1 MKSFLRFGLTA
12 LLVAAAA
19 ALPVSLFAQT
29 DTTAVPR
36 TDTTV
41 VPKTDTTTLPTTDT
55 TAVPAAPAVATM
67 SAGTGRIVGKVVDAR
82 TGQGLSDAAIQVVGT
97 TTGTSSGLEGR
108 YGLGKVTAGTVTLH
122 IRRLGFAPK
131 TVTGIMLDAGK
142 TIEQDI
148 SLDPVTVSLETQIV
162 TASVERG
169 SVSSALDKQRTSTG
183 VVNSVTRE
191 QISKSP
197 DSDAAQAVQRVS
209 GVTVQDGKYVFV
221 RGLGE
226 RYTTTSLN
234 GARIP
239 SPEPERKVV
248 PLDLF
253 PSALIQ
259 TVTTSKNFTADQPG
273 DFSGAQVDIRTRE
286 FPLGRETEFSSSFG
300 YNDAARNQLVVAP
313 TLGRDWLGFAGSE
326 RQLPSQ
332 LAGPMPQ
339 QPPQSTVN
347 SIVQS
352 FRNAWSPLSKEGV
365 PNKSFGI
372 TTGGSVPFG
381 SASQAGYV
389 AALSYSY
396 NQEVREREVRAYA
409 EPTNGTT
416 EVDRFEGTTGRA
428 SVLWGGIANLSLNLG
443 SNTRISLNNTFNRTA
458 DNEARRE
465 SGFSENL
472 GTRLLINRLRFV
484 ERTVRSNQIVG
495 ERQLGSGQRLAL
507 SFTTSNVKRSEPDR
521 SEFVQVE
528 GAPGELPYWLD
539 ATEGA
544 VRTFGHLNES
554 SLNTALDYTLQFG
567 AAERQHELKLGGLHR
582 YTERVARNQVFSIQA
597 PSLTLD
603 ERRLSPEEIFDGRFA
618 GETDAVFRVVPLS
631 QGGSY
636 GAFDE
641 VGAGYATV
649 EWALSSRYRL
659 ITGARVERSSTIVSA
674 EPTVG
679 NRVRINPLYTDVL
692 PSLLL
697 NVKLTEAQN
706 LRLSATRTLS
716 RPEYRELAEV
726 QYRDVIG
733 GENVIG
739 NPELQRTLISNFD
752 ARWEWYP
759 DRGEVFSVGLFSKRF
774 DKPIERVFL
783 ATSGTRIVT
792 FLNADRGDNL
802 GLELDAR
809 VGLGRIA
816 DVFSPITIFSNATF
830 MKSKVQLGDD
840 PRVAD
845 EDRAMVGQAP
855 TVLNAGFTF
864 APVTNGFSTTLLFN
878 RVGRRIVS
886 ASQRPLPVTY
896 EEPRSVLDLALRM
909 PLFGSVSAKLDAK
922 NLLDQPYRQTQGT
935 VTRESYYAG
944 RVYTFGVNWR
954 P

>member
-1 MKSFLRFGLTA
+1 MTSTFRSVSRTLCVVA
-12 LLVAAAA
+12 LAAFP
-19 ALPVSLFAQT
+19 LSTSAQT
-29 DTTAVPR
+29 DTAVTPTRQAPEAVPG
-36 TDTTV
+36 
-41 VPKTDTTTLPTTDT
+41 
-55 TAVPAAPAVATM
+55 
-67 SAGTGRIVGKVVDAR
+67 AGSGRIIGKVLDAR
-82 TGQGLSDAAIQVVGT
+82 TGQGLSDVAIQVVGT

-108 YGLGKVTAGTVTLH
+108 YSLGRVTAGTVTLH

-131 TVTGIMLDAGK
+131 TVTGIMLDAGG
-142 TIEQDI
+142 TIQQDI
-148 SLDPVTVSLETQIV
+148 SLDPVTVSLETQVV

-169 SVSSALDKQRTSTG
+169 SVNAALDKQRTATA

-253 PSALIQ
+253 PSSLIQ

-286 FPLGRETEFSSSFG
+286 FPLGRETEMSSSFG
-300 YNDAARNQLVVAP
+300 YNAAARNQPLFVAP

-326 RQLPSQ
+326 RQLPGELSRP
-332 LAGPMPQ
+332 LPQ
-339 QPPQSTVN
+339 QPSQTTVN

-352 FRNAWSPLSKEGV
+352 FRNAWSPLSKEGA
-365 PNKSFGI
+365 PNRSMSI
-372 TTGGSVPFG
+372 TTGGSKPFG
-381 SASQAGYV
+381 TSSQAGYV

-396 NQEVREREVRAYA
+396 NQEVRDREVRAYA

-416 EVDRFEGTTGRA
+416 EVDRFEGSTGRA

-443 SNTRISLNNTFNRTA
+443 ASTRISVNNTYNHTA

-484 ERTVRSNQIVG
+484 ERTVRSNQIIG
-495 ERQLGSGQRLAL
+495 ERQLGARHRVAL
-507 SFTTSNVKRSEPDR
+507 SFTASNVKRSEPDR

-528 GAPGELPYWLD
+528 GAAGESPYWLD

-544 VRTFGHLNES
+544 VRTFGDLNES
-554 SLNTALDYTLQFG
+554 SYNTSLDYSLQFG
-567 AAERQHELKLGGLHR
+567 PSGGQHELKVGGLHR
-582 YTERVARNQVFSIQA
+582 YTERIARNQVFSIQA
-597 PSLTLD
+597 PSLSLD
-603 ERRLSPEEIFDGRFA
+603 DRRLSPEEIFDGRF
-618 GETDAVFRVVPLS
+618 GEDADAVFRLVPLS

-636 GAFDE
+636 GALDE
-641 VGAGYATV
+641 LGAGYATV
-649 EWALSSRYRL
+649 EWALGNRYRL
-659 ITGARVERSSTIVSA
+659 ITGARLERSSTIVAA

-679 NRVRINPLYTDVL
+679 KRVRINPLYTDVL

-697 NVKLTEAQN
+697 NVKLTEEQN
-706 LRLSATRTLS
+706 LRFSATRTLS

-759 DRGEVFSVGLFSKRF
+759 RSGEVFSVGLFAKRF

-809 VGLGRIA
+809 LGLGRIA
-816 DVFSPITIFSNATF
+816 DVLEPLTVFSNATF

-840 PRVAD
+840 PRVAQ

-855 TVLNAGFTF
+855 SVVNAGLTF
-864 APVTNGFSTTLLFN
+864 APGERGFSTTLLFN
-878 RVGRRIVS
+878 RVARRIVS

-896 EEPRSVLDLALRM
+896 EEARSGLDLAMRV
-909 PLFGSVSAKLDAK
+909 PLFGTLSAKFDAR

-935 VTRESYYAG
+935 VTRESYYSG
-944 RVYTFGVNWR
+944 RIYTLGLNWR

>member
-1 MKSFLRFGLTA
+1 MLRFFTTA
-12 LLVAAAA
+12 LYLTGTLAC
-19 ALPVSLFAQT
+19 PSSIWAQADT
-29 DTTAVPR
+29 DT
-36 TDTTV
+36 
-41 VPKTDTTTLPTTDT
+41 
-55 TAVPAAPAVATM
+55 AAPQQP
-67 SAGTGRIVGKVVDAR
+67 SASTITAPGNGRIIGKVLDAR
-82 TGQGLSDAAIQVVGT
+82 TGHGLSDVAIQIVGT
-97 TTGTSSGLEGR
+97 TTGTNSGLDGR
-108 YGLGKVTAGTVTLH
+108 YSLGKVSAGTVTLH
-122 IRRLGFAPK
+122 IRRLGFGPK
-131 TVTGIMLDAGK
+131 TLTGIMLDAGA

-148 SLDPVTVSLETQIV
+148 SLDPVTVSLATQVV

-169 SVSSALDKQRTSTG
+169 SVNAALDKQRTATG

-191 QISKSP
+191 QISRSP

-253 PSALIQ
+253 PASLIQ

-286 FPLGRETEFSSSFG
+286 FPLGQETEFSTSFG
-300 YNDAARNQLVVAP
+300 YNAAARSNGLFVAP
-313 TLGRDWLGFAGSE
+313 TLDRDWLGFAGPE

-332 LAGPMPQ
+332 LAQPMPQ
-339 QPPQSTVN
+339 QPSQTTVN

-352 FRNAWSPLSKEGV
+352 FRNAWSPLSREGA
-365 PNKSFGI
+365 PNRSLGI
-372 TTGGSVPFG
+372 TTGGSKPFG
-381 SASQAGYV
+381 NGSQAGYV

-396 NQEVREREVRAYA
+396 NQELREREVRAYA
-409 EPTNGTT
+409 EPTDGTT
-416 EVDRFEGTTGRA
+416 EVDRFEGMTGRA
-428 SVLWGGIANLSLNLG
+428 SVLWGGIANLSVNLG
-443 SNTRISLNNTFNRTA
+443 TSTRISLNNTYNHTA

-495 ERQLGSGQRLAL
+495 ERQLGSRQRVSL
-507 SFTTSNVKRSEPDR
+507 SFTNSNVQRSEPDR

-528 GAPGELPYWLD
+528 GAPGESPYWLD

-544 VRTFGHLNES
+544 VRTFGNLDES
-554 SLNTALDYTLQFG
+554 NYNTALDYALQFG
-567 AAERQHELKLGGLHR
+567 PADRQHELKIGGLHR
-582 YTERVARNQVFSIQA
+582 YTERVARNRVFSIQA
-597 PSLTLD
+597 PSLSLA
-603 ERRLSPEEIFDGRFA
+603 ERHLAPEEIFDGRFA

-636 GAFDE
+636 GALDE
-641 VGAGYATV
+641 LGAGYATV
-649 EWALSSRYRL
+649 EWTLGNRYRL
-659 ITGARVERSSTIVSA
+659 ITGARVERSSTIIAA

-679 NRVRINPLYTDVL
+679 KRVRINPLYTDLL
-692 PSLLL
+692 PSVLL
-697 NVKLTEAQN
+697 NVKLGEVQN
-706 LRLSATRTLS
+706 LRFSATRTLS

-739 NPELQRTLISNFD
+739 NPDLQRTLISNLD

-759 DRGEVFSVGLFSKRF
+759 RGGEVFSVGLFSKRF
-774 DKPIERVFL
+774 SKPIERVFL

-792 FLNADRGDNL
+792 FLNADRGDNF

-816 DVFSPITIFSNATF
+816 DVFEPVTLFTNATF
-830 MKSKVQLGDD
+830 MRSKVHLGDD
-840 PRVAD
+840 PRVAQ

-855 TVLNAGFTF
+855 SVLNAGLTF
-864 APVTNGFSTTLLFN
+864 APDGNGFSTTILYN

-896 EEPRSVLDLALRM
+896 EEARSALDVAMRV
-909 PLFGSVSAKLDAK
+909 PLFGSVSAKIDAK

-935 VTRESYYAG
+935 VTRESYYSG
-944 RVYTFGVNWR
+944 RVYTVGLNWR

>member
-1 MKSFLRFGLTA
+1 MISYSRSGISA
-12 LLVAAAA
+12 VLLAATA
-19 ALPVSLFAQT
+19 ALPASLSAQT
-29 DTTAVPR
+29 DTTAAPVNA
-36 TDTTV
+36 TV
-41 VPKTDTTTLPTTDT
+41 TQ
-55 TAVPAAPAVATM
+55 
-67 SAGTGRIVGKVVDAR
+67 AGSGRIVGRVIDSR
-82 TGQGLSDAAIQVVGT
+82 TGQGLTDAAIQIVGT
-97 TTGTSSGLEGR
+97 TTGVSSGMEGR
-108 YGLGKVTAGTVTLH
+108 YGLGKVVAGTVTLH
-122 IRRLGFAPK
+122 VRRLGFAPK
-131 TVTGIMLDAGK
+131 TVTGIMLDAGR

-148 SLDPVTVSLETQIV
+148 SLEPVTVSLETQVV
-162 TASVERG
+162 TAIIERG
-169 SVSSALDKQRTSTG
+169 SVNSALDRQRTATG

-191 QISKSP
+191 QISRSP

-286 FPLGRETEFSSSFG
+286 FPLGRETEFTSSFG
-300 YNDAARNQLVVAP
+300 FNDAATNNPLVVAP

-326 RQLPSQ
+326 RQLPNQ
-332 LAGPMPQ
+332 LAGPMQ
-339 QPPQSTVN
+339 QDPPQTMVN

-352 FRNAWSPLSKEGV
+352 FRNAWSPLLREGV
-365 PNKSFGI
+365 PNKSLGM
-372 TTGGSVPFG
+372 TTGGSKPFG
-381 SASQAGYV
+381 NSSQAGYV

-409 EPTNGTT
+409 DPTDGTT
-416 EVDRFEGTTGRA
+416 EVDRFEGSTGRA

-443 SNTRISLNNTFNRTA
+443 SKTRISLNNTYNRTA

-495 ERQLGSGQRLAL
+495 ERQLGSSQKLAL

-528 GAPGELPYWLD
+528 GAPGESPYWLD

-544 VRTFGHLNES
+544 VRTFGHLTES
-554 SLNTALDYTLQFG
+554 SLNTALDYSLQFG

-582 YTERVARNQVFSIQA
+582 YTDRLARNQVFSIQA
-597 PSLTLD
+597 PTLSLE

-636 GAFDE
+636 GALDE
-641 VGAGYATV
+641 LGAGYATV
-649 EWALSSRYRL
+649 EWALSNRYRL
-659 ITGARVERSSTIVSA
+659 VTGARVERTSTIVAA

-679 NRVRINPLYTDVL
+679 SRVRINPLYTDVL

-697 NVKLTEAQN
+697 NVKLTDAQN

-726 QYRDVIG
+726 QFRDVIG

-739 NPELQRTLISNFD
+739 NPDLQRTLISNFD
-752 ARWEWYP
+752 ARWELYP
-759 DRGEVFSVGLFSKRF
+759 GSGEVFSIGVFAKRF

-783 ATSGTRIVT
+783 ATSGTRIIT

-802 GLELDAR
+802 GLELDMR
-809 VGLGRIA
+809 MGLGRIA
-816 DVFSPITIFSNATF
+816 EVFEPVTLFSNLTL
-830 MKSKVQLGDD
+830 MRSKIELGDD
-840 PRVAD
+840 PRVTE

-855 TVLNAGFTF
+855 SVVNAGLTF
-864 APVTNGFSTTLLFN
+864 APMGRRFSTTVLFN

-896 EEPRSVLDLALRM
+896 EEARSVLDLAMRV
-909 PLFGSVSAKLDAK
+909 PLFGSVAAKFDAK

-935 VTRESYYAG
+935 VTRESYYSG
-944 RVYTFGVNWR
+944 RVYTVGLNWR

>member
-1 MKSFLRFGLTA
+1 
-12 LLVAAAA
+12 
-19 ALPVSLFAQT
+19 
-29 DTTAVPR
+29 
-36 TDTTV
+36 
-41 VPKTDTTTLPTTDT
+41 
-55 TAVPAAPAVATM
+55 
-67 SAGTGRIVGKVVDAR
+67 
-82 TGQGLSDAAIQVVGT
+82 GQGLTDVAIQIVGT

-108 YGLGKVTAGTVTLH
+108 YGLGKVPAGTVTLH

-131 TVTGIMLDAGK
+131 TVTGITLDAGR

-148 SLDPVTVSLETQIV
+148 SLEPVTVSLATQVV

-169 SVSSALDKQRTSTG
+169 SVDAALDRQRTATG

-191 QISKSP
+191 QISRSP

-286 FPLGRETEFSSSFG
+286 FPLGRETELSTSFG
-300 YNDAARNQLVVAP
+300 YNSAARNQGLVGAP
-313 TLGRDWLGFAGSE
+313 TLGRDWLGYAGSE
-326 RQLPSQ
+326 RQLPSG
-332 LAGPMPQ
+332 LAQPISQ
-339 QPPQSTVN
+339 NPPQSTVN
-347 SIVQS
+347 SIVGS
-352 FRNAWSPLSKEGV
+352 FRNAWSPLSKEGA
-365 PNKSFGI
+365 PNRSLGI
-372 TTGGSVPFG
+372 TTGGSAPFG
-381 SASQAGYV
+381 NSSQLGYV

-428 SVLWGGIANLSLNLG
+428 SVLWGGIANMSLNLG
-443 SNTRISLNNTFNRTA
+443 SSTKFSLNNTYNRTA

-495 ERQLGSGQRLAL
+495 ERQLGSRQRVSL
-507 SFTTSNVKRSEPDR
+507 SFTNSNVNRSEPDR

-528 GAPGELPYWLD
+528 GAPGESPYWLD

-544 VRTFGHLNES
+544 VRTFGQLDES
-554 SLNTALDYTLQFG
+554 NYNTALDYSLQFG
-567 AAERQHELKLGGLHR
+567 PADRQHELKLGGLHR

-597 PSLTLD
+597 PTLSLD
-603 ERRLSPEEIFDGRFA
+603 ERRLNPEQIFDGRYSND
-618 GETDAVFRVVPLS
+618 TDAVFRLVPLS

-636 GAFDE
+636 GALDE
-641 VGAGYATV
+641 VGAGYGTI
-649 EWALSSRYRL
+649 EWALSNRFRL

-692 PSLLL
+692 PSVLL
-697 NVKLTEAQN
+697 NVKMTEAQN
-706 LRLSATRTLS
+706 LRFSATRTLS

-739 NPELQRTLISNFD
+739 NPDLERTLISNFD

-759 DRGEVFSVGLFSKRF
+759 RSGEVFSVGLFAKRF

-809 VGLGRIA
+809 MGLGRIA
-816 DVFSPITIFSNATF
+816 EVFDPLTVFSNVTF
-830 MKSKVQLGDD
+830 M
-840 PRVAD
+840 
-845 EDRAMVGQAP
+845 
-855 TVLNAGFTF
+855 
-864 APVTNGFSTTLLFN
+864 
-878 RVGRRIVS
+878 
-886 ASQRPLPVTY
+886 
-896 EEPRSVLDLALRM
+896 
-909 PLFGSVSAKLDAK
+909 
-922 NLLDQPYRQTQGT
+922 
-935 VTRESYYAG
+935 
-944 RVYTFGVNWR
+944 
-954 P
+954 

>member
-1 MKSFLRFGLTA
+1 MKPFLRTGITTAILT
-12 LLVAAAA
+12 VSA
-19 ALPVSLFAQT
+19 ALVSSASAQT
-29 DTTAVPR
+29 DS
-36 TDTTV
+36 TV
-41 VPKTDTTTLPTTDT
+41 VP
-55 TAVPAAPAVATM
+55 
-67 SAGTGRIVGKVVDAR
+67 AGNGRIVGKVVDSR
-82 TGQGLSDAAIQVVGT
+82 TGQGLTDVAIQVVGT

-108 YGLGKVTAGTVTLH
+108 YGIARVTAGTVTLH

-162 TASVERG
+162 TATIERG
-169 SVSSALDKQRTSTG
+169 SVNSALDRQRTATG

-191 QISKSP
+191 QISRSP

-239 SPEPERKVV
+239 SPEPERKMV

-253 PSALIQ
+253 PSSLIQ

-300 YNDAARNQLVVAP
+300 YNDAATNNPLVVAP

-326 RQLPSQ
+326 RQLPNQLSQ
-332 LAGPMPQ
+332 PLPDNA
-339 QPPQSTVN
+339 PQSTVN

-352 FRNAWSPLSKEGV
+352 FRNAWSPLSKQGV
-365 PNKSFGI
+365 PNKSLGI
-372 TTGGSVPFG
+372 TSGGSKPFG
-381 SASQAGYV
+381 NTSQAGYV

-443 SNTRISLNNTFNRTA
+443 SKTRISLNNTYNRTS

-465 SGFSENL
+465 TGLSENL
-472 GTRLLINRLRFV
+472 GTRLIINRLRFV

-495 ERQLGSGQRLAL
+495 ERQLGARQKVLL
-507 SFTTSNVKRSEPDR
+507 SFTTSGVRRSEPDR

-528 GAPGELPYWLD
+528 GAPGETPYWLD
-539 ATEGA
+539 GSEGA
-544 VRTFGHLNES
+544 VRTFGNLTES
-554 SLNTALDYTLQFG
+554 SLNTALDYSLQFG
-567 AAERQHELKLGGLHR
+567 AAESQHELKVGGLHR
-582 YTERVARNQVFSIQA
+582 YTDRLARNQVFSIQA
-597 PSLTLD
+597 PSLSID
-603 ERRLSPEEIFDGRFA
+603 QRRLSAEEIFDGRFA
-618 GETDAVFRVVPLS
+618 GAADAVFRVVPLS

-636 GAFDE
+636 GVFDE
-641 VGAGYATV
+641 LGAGYATI
-649 EWALSSRYRL
+649 EWALSNRYRL
-659 ITGARVERSSTIVSA
+659 ITGGRVERTSTIISA

-679 NRVRINPLYTDVL
+679 NRTRINPLYTDVL

-697 NVKLTEAQN
+697 NVKMTEAQN

-716 RPEYRELAEV
+716 RPEYRELADV
-726 QYRDVIG
+726 QYREVIAG
-733 GENVIG
+733 DNVIG
-739 NPELQRTLISNFD
+739 NPDLQRTLISNFD

-759 DRGEVFSVGLFSKRF
+759 RSGEVFSIGVFSKQF

-792 FLNADRGDNL
+792 FINAERGDNL
-802 GLELDAR
+802 GIELDMR
-809 VGLGRIA
+809 MGLSRLA
-816 DVFSPITIFSNATF
+816 DAFEPFTLFSNLTL
-830 MKSKVQLGDD
+830 MRSKVEIGNDSLIT
-840 PRVAD
+840 D

-855 TVLNAGFTF
+855 SVVNAGLTF
-864 APVTNGFSTTLLFN
+864 APIGKRFSSTVLYN

-886 ASQRPLPVTY
+886 ASQVPLPVTY
-896 EEPRSVLDLALRM
+896 EEARSVLDFAMRM
-909 PLFGSVSAKLDAK
+909 PLFGRVAAKFDAK

-935 VTRESYYAG
+935 VTRESYYSG
-944 RVYTFGVNWR
+944 RVYTLGLNWR

>member
-1 MKSFLRFGLTA
+1 MISIFRSVA
-12 LLVAAAA
+12 RMLLVVVFAAFP
-19 ALPVSLFAQT
+19 LSMPAQV
-29 DTTAVPR
+29 DTSTATSQQPGA
-36 TDTTV
+36 
-41 VPKTDTTTLPTTDT
+41 PTI
-55 TAVPAAPAVATM
+55 AVA
-67 SAGTGRIVGKVVDAR
+67 GNGRIVGKVLDAR
-82 TGQGLSDAAIQVVGT
+82 SGQGLSDVAIQVVGT

-108 YGLGKVTAGTVTLH
+108 YSLGRVTAGTITLH

-131 TVTGIMLDAGK
+131 TVTGIMLDAGG

-148 SLDPVTVSLETQIV
+148 ALDPVTVSLETQIV

-169 SVSSALDKQRTSTG
+169 SVNAALDKQRTATG

-209 GVTVQDGKYVFV
+209 GVTVQDGKYIFV

-253 PSALIQ
+253 PSSLIQ

-286 FPLGRETEFSSSFG
+286 FPLGRETEMSSSFG
-300 YNDAARNQLVVAP
+300 YNAAAKNQPLVVAP
-313 TLGRDWLGFAGSE
+313 ALGQDWLGFAGSE
-326 RQLPSQ
+326 RQLPGELSE
-332 LAGPMPQ
+332 PMPQ
-339 QPPQSTVN
+339 QPSQTTVN
-347 SIVQS
+347 TIVRS
-352 FRNAWSPLSKEGV
+352 FRNAWSPLSKEGA
-365 PNKSFGI
+365 PNRSVNI
-372 TTGGSVPFG
+372 TTGGSKPFG
-381 SASQAGYV
+381 NTSQAGYV

-396 NQEVREREVRAYA
+396 NQELRDREVRAYA
-409 EPTNGTT
+409 EATNGTS
-416 EVDRFEGTTGRA
+416 EVDRFEGSTGRA
-428 SVLWGGIANLSLNLG
+428 SVLWGGIANLSLTLG
-443 SNTRISLNNTFNRTA
+443 TSTRLSLNNTYNHTA

-484 ERTVRSNQIVG
+484 ERTVRSNQIVA
-495 ERQLGSGQRLAL
+495 ERQLGARQRLAL
-507 SFTTSNVKRSEPDR
+507 SFTNSSVKRSEPDR

-544 VRTFGHLNES
+544 VRTFGTLNES
-554 SLNTALDYTLQFG
+554 NYNTALDYALQFG
-567 AAERQHELKLGGLHR
+567 PADRQHELKVGGLHR

-597 PSLTLD
+597 PSLSLE
-603 ERRLSPEEIFDGRFA
+603 ERRLSPEQIFDGRFT

-636 GAFDE
+636 GALDE
-641 VGAGYATV
+641 LGAGYATV
-649 EWALSSRYRL
+649 EWALSDRYRL
-659 ITGARVERSSTIVSA
+659 ITGARLERTSTIVAA

-679 NRVRINPLYTDVL
+679 KRVRINPLYTDVL
-692 PSLLL
+692 PSVLL
-697 NVKLTEAQN
+697 NVRLTEGQN

-739 NPELQRTLISNFD
+739 NPDLERTLISNLD

-759 DRGEVFSVGLFSKRF
+759 RGGEVFSVGLFAKRF

-816 DVFSPITIFSNATF
+816 DVFEPLTVFSNATF
-830 MKSKVQLGDD
+830 MKSKVELGDD
-840 PRVAD
+840 PRVAQ
-845 EDRAMVGQAP
+845 ENRPMVGQAP
-855 TVLNAGFTF
+855 SVVNAGLTF
-864 APVTNGFSTTLLFN
+864 APGEKGFSTTLLFN

-896 EEPRSVLDLALRM
+896 EEARSALDIAMRI
-909 PLFGSVSAKLDAK
+909 PLFGTVSAKLDAR

-935 VTRESYYAG
+935 VTRESYFSG
-944 RVYTFGVNWR
+944 RVYTVGLNWR

>member
-1 MKSFLRFGLTA
+1 FPRPETMTPIFRAVST
-12 LLVAAAA
+12 LLLLSSTV
-19 ALPVSLFAQT
+19 LPVPILAQGQIP
-29 DTTAVPR
+29 DP
-36 TDTTV
+36 
-41 VPKTDTTTLPTTDT
+41 
-55 TAVPAAPAVATM
+55 VPA
-67 SAGTGRIVGKVVDAR
+67 TGRIIGQVMDSR
-82 TGQGLSDAAIQVVGT
+82 TGQGLSDVAIQVVGT
-97 TTGTSSGLEGR
+97 TTGTSSGLDGR

-131 TVTGIMLDAGK
+131 TITGIMLDAGR

-169 SVSSALDKQRTSTG
+169 SVSAALDKQRTATG

-191 QISKSP
+191 QISRSP

-253 PSALIQ
+253 PSSLIQ
-259 TVTTSKNFTADQPG
+259 SVTTSKNFTADQPG

-286 FPLGRETEFSSSFG
+286 FPLGRETEVSTSFG
-300 YNDAARNQLVVAP
+300 YNLAARNQGLVAAP
-313 TLGRDWLGFAGSE
+313 TLGGDWLGFAGSE
-326 RQLPSQ
+326 RQLPSE
-332 LAGPMPQ
+332 LATPLPQ
-339 QPPQSTVN
+339 QPSQSTVN
-347 SIVQS
+347 SIVQA
-352 FRNAWSPLSKEGV
+352 FRNAWSPLSKEGA
-365 PNKSFGI
+365 PNRSFSI
-372 TTGGSVPFG
+372 TTGGSKPFG
-381 SASQAGYV
+381 NSSQAGYV

-396 NQEVREREVRAYA
+396 NQELREREVRAYA

-416 EVDRFEGTTGRA
+416 EVDRFEGSTGRA
-428 SVLWGGIANLSLNLG
+428 SVLWGGIANLSLTLG
-443 SNTRISLNNTFNRTA
+443 ASTRISLNNTYNHTA

-484 ERTVRSNQIVG
+484 ERTVRSNQIAA
-495 ERQLGSGQRLAL
+495 ERQLGSRQRVSL
-507 SFTTSNVKRSEPDR
+507 SFTNSRVNRSEPDR

-528 GAPGELPYWLD
+528 GASGELPYWLD

-544 VRTFGHLNES
+544 VRTFGDLGETS
-554 SLNTALDYTLQFG
+554 YNTSLDYTLQFG
-567 AAERQHELKLGGLHR
+567 PADRQHELKLGGLHR

-603 ERRLSPEEIFDGRFA
+603 ERRLSPEQIFDGRFA
-618 GETDAVFRVVPLS
+618 GESDAVFRVVPLS

-636 GAFDE
+636 GALDE
-641 VGAGYATV
+641 IGAGYATV
-649 EWALSSRYRL
+649 QWALGNRYRL
-659 ITGARVERSSTIVSA
+659 ITGARLERSSTIVAA

-679 NRVRINPLYTDVL
+679 SRVRINPLYTDVL
-692 PSLLL
+692 PSVLL
-697 NVKLTEAQN
+697 NVKLTDAQN
-706 LRLSATRTLS
+706 LRVSATRTLS

-739 NPELQRTLISNFD
+739 NPELERTLISNFD

-759 DRGEVFSVGLFSKRF
+759 RSGEVFSLGVFSKRF
-774 DKPIERVFL
+774 EKPIERVFL

-792 FLNADRGDNL
+792 FLNADEGDNL

-809 VGLGRIA
+809 MGLGRIA
-816 DVFSPITIFSNATF
+816 AVLEPLTVFSNLTL
-830 MKSKVQLGDD
+830 MKSEVHLGDD
-840 PRVAD
+840 PRVAK

-855 TVLNAGFTF
+855 SVVNAGLTF
-864 APVTNGFSTTLLFN
+864 APPGKGFSATVLYN

-896 EEPRSVLDLALRM
+896 EEARSVLDMALRV
-909 PLFGSVSAKLDAK
+909 PLFGTLAAKFDAR
-922 NLLDQPYRQTQGT
+922 NLLDQPYLQTQGT

-944 RVYTFGVNWR
+944 RVYTVGLNWR

>member
-1 MKSFLRFGLTA
+1 MNTFSRSGILALMFCALSTVPRITSAQGDSTIASAGSGRIIGKVLDSRTGGGLTD
-12 LLVAAAA
+12 V
-19 ALPVSLFAQT
+19 
-29 DTTAVPR
+29 
-36 TDTTV
+36 
-41 VPKTDTTTLPTTDT
+41 
-55 TAVPAAPAVATM
+55 
-67 SAGTGRIVGKVVDAR
+67 
-82 TGQGLSDAAIQVVGT
+82 AIQVVGT

-108 YGLGKVTAGTVTLH
+108 YVLGRVTAGTVTLH

-131 TVTGIMLDAGK
+131 TITGVMLDAGK

-148 SLDPVTVSLETQIV
+148 SLDPVTVSLETQVV
-162 TASVERG
+162 TASIERG
-169 SVSSALDKQRTSTG
+169 SVNNALDKQRTATG

-209 GVTVQDGKYVFV
+209 GVTVQDGKYIFV

-234 GARIP
+234 GSRIP

-259 TVTTSKNFTADQPG
+259 SVTTSKNFTADQPG

-286 FPLGRETEFSSSFG
+286 FPLGQQTEFSTSIGF
-300 YNDAARNQLVVAP
+300 NDAATNRGLVVAP
-313 TLGRDWLGFAGSE
+313 SLSQDWLGFAGSE
-326 RQLPSQ
+326 RQLPSE
-332 LAGPMPQ
+332 LAAPFPQ
-339 QPPQSTVN
+339 QPSQSMVN
-347 SIVQS
+347 SLVQS
-352 FRNAWSPLSKEGV
+352 FRNAWSPLAKKGV
-365 PNKSFGI
+365 PNKSLGL
-372 TTGGSVPFG
+372 TTGGSKPFG
-381 SASQAGYV
+381 EQSQLGYI

-396 NQEVREREVRAYA
+396 NQEVRENEVRAYA

-416 EVDRFEGTTGRA
+416 EIDRFEGTTGRS
-428 SVLWGGIANLSLNLG
+428 SVLWGGIANVALNLG
-443 SNTRISLNNTFNRTA
+443 SKTRISLNNTYNQTA
-458 DNEARRE
+458 DNDARLE
-465 SGFSENL
+465 TGFSENL
-472 GTRLLINRLRFV
+472 GTSLRIERLRFV

-495 ERQLGSGQRLAL
+495 ERQLGARQRVNL
-507 SFTTSNVKRSEPDR
+507 SFTSSNVKRSEPDR
-521 SEFVQVE
+521 SEFVQVV
-528 GAPGELPYWLD
+528 GAPGESPYWLD

-544 VRTFGHLNES
+544 VRTFGRLTES
-554 SLNTALDYTLQFG
+554 GLNTALDYTLQFG
-567 AAERQHELKLGGLHR
+567 SPERQHELKLGGLHR

-597 PSLTLD
+597 PSLPLD
-603 ERRLSPEEIFDGRFA
+603 QRRLSPEQIFDGRFA
-618 GETDAVFRVVPLS
+618 GSSDAIFRIVPLS

-636 GAFDE
+636 GASDE
-641 VGAGYATV
+641 LGAGYATA
-649 EWALSSRYRL
+649 EWALSNRYRL
-659 ITGARVERSSTIVSA
+659 ITGARVERSSMIVSA

-679 NRVRINPLYTDVL
+679 NRVRVNPLYTDVL

-697 NVKLTEAQN
+697 NVKMTDAQN
-706 LRLSATRTLS
+706 LRFSATRTLS

-739 NPELQRTLISNFD
+739 NPALERTLISNFD

-759 DRGEVFSVGLFSKRF
+759 DAGEVFSVGLFAKRF
-774 DKPIERVFL
+774 DKPIERIFL

-792 FLNADRGDNL
+792 FINADAGDNL

-809 VGLGRIA
+809 VGLGRVA
-816 DVFSPITIFSNATF
+816 TAFEPFTLFSNATF
-830 MKSKVQLGDD
+830 MRSKVRLGDD
-840 PRVAD
+840 PRVAK

-855 TVLNAGFTF
+855 SVVNAGLTF
-864 APVTNGFSTTLLFN
+864 APGTGSLSATVLFN

-886 ASQRPLPVTY
+886 ASQPPLPVTY
-896 EEPRSVLDLALRM
+896 EEARSVMDLAFRF
-909 PLFGSVSAKLDAK
+909 PLFASVSAKLDAK
-922 NLLDQPYRQTQGT
+922 NLLDQPYVQRQGT

-944 RVYTFGVNWR
+944 RVYTLGLNWQ

>member
-1 MKSFLRFGLTA
+1 MTSSLSRG
-12 LLVAAAA
+12 VIAAIVLAVVSPLSLSAQTDSAA
-19 ALPVSLFAQT
+19 VST
-29 DTTAVPR
+29 DTTAR
-36 TDTTV
+36 
-41 VPKTDTTTLPTTDT
+41 
-55 TAVPAAPAVATM
+55 
-67 SAGTGRIVGKVVDAR
+67 AGSGRIVGRIIDAR
-82 TGQGLSDAAIQVVGT
+82 TGQGLTDVAVQVVGT
-97 TTGTSSGLEGR
+97 TAGVSSGLEGR
-108 YGLGKVTAGTVTLH
+108 YSLGKVAAGTVTLH

-131 TVTGIMLDAGK
+131 TVTGIMLDAGR

-148 SLDPVTVSLETQIV
+148 ALDPVTVTLATQVV

-169 SVSSALDKQRTSTG
+169 SVNAALDRQRTSTG
-183 VVNSVTRE
+183 VVNAVTRE
-191 QISKSP
+191 QISRSP

-286 FPLGRETEFSSSFG
+286 FPVGRENEFSISFG
-300 YNDAARNQLVVAP
+300 YNDAATSNPLVVAP
-313 TLGRDWLGFAGSE
+313 ALRRDWLGFAGSE
-326 RQLPSQ
+326 RQLPIE
-332 LAGPMPQ
+332 LARPMPQ
-339 QPPQSTVN
+339 NPSQNDVN
-347 SIVQS
+347 SIVQA
-352 FRNAWSPLSKEGV
+352 FRNAWSPLSRKGV
-365 PNKSFGI
+365 PNKSVGA
-372 TTGGSVPFG
+372 TTGGSKPFAN
-381 SASQAGYV
+381 ASHVGYV
-389 AALSYSY
+389 AALTYSY
-396 NQEVREREVRAYA
+396 NQEVREREIRAYA
-409 EPTNGTT
+409 EATDGTR

-428 SVLWGGIANLSLNLG
+428 SVLWGGIANLSLHLG
-443 SNTRISLNNTFNRTA
+443 GKTRIGLNNTYNQTA

-465 SGFSENL
+465 TGFSENL

-484 ERTVRSNQIVG
+484 ERTVRSNQLVA
-495 ERQLGSGQRLAL
+495 ERQLGGNQKLAL

-528 GAPGELPYWLD
+528 GAAGESPYWLD

-544 VRTFGHLNES
+544 VRTFGSLNES
-554 SLNTALDYTLQFG
+554 NLNTSLDYSLQFG

-582 YTERVARNQVFSIQA
+582 YTERLARNQVFSIQA
-597 PSLTLD
+597 PTLSLD
-603 ERRLSPEEIFDGRFA
+603 ERRLSPEQIFDGRYA
-618 GETDAVFRVVPLS
+618 QESDAVFRVVPLS

-641 VGAGYATV
+641 LGAGYATV
-649 EWALSSRYRL
+649 EWALSNRYRL
-659 ITGARVERSSTIVSA
+659 ITGARVERSSTIVAA

-679 NRVRINPLYTDVL
+679 RRVRINPLYTDVL

-706 LRLSATRTLS
+706 LRFSATRTLS

-733 GENVIG
+733 GDNIVG
-739 NPELQRTLISNFD
+739 NPELKRTLISNFD

-759 DRGEVFSVGLFSKRF
+759 RGGEVFSVGLFAKRF

-783 ATSGTRIVT
+783 ATSGTRVIT
-792 FLNADRGDNL
+792 FINAQRGDNL
-802 GLELDAR
+802 GVELDAR
-809 VGLGRIA
+809 MGLGRIA
-816 DVFSPITIFSNATF
+816 GVLEPITAFSNVTF
-830 MKSKVQLGDD
+830 MRSKVELGDD
-840 PRVAD
+840 PRVAN
-845 EDRAMVGQAP
+845 EQRAMVGQAP
-855 TVLNAGFTF
+855 SVINAGLTF
-864 APVTNGFSTTLLFN
+864 APGSRGFSTTVLFN

-896 EEPRSVLDLALRM
+896 EEARGVLDVAMRV
-909 PLFGSVSAKLDAK
+909 PLFGRVAAKLDAR
-922 NLLDQPYRQTQGT
+922 NLLDEPYLHTQGT
-935 VTRESYYAG
+935 VTRESYYSG
-944 RVYTFGVNWR
+944 RIYTLGLNWR

>member
-1 MKSFLRFGLTA
+1 MFRSLPTRFLLLALTA
-12 LLVAAAA
+12 LPL
-19 ALPVSLFAQT
+19 SLYAQT
-29 DTTAVPR
+29 DST
-36 TDTTV
+36 
-41 VPKTDTTTLPTTDT
+41 
-55 TAVPAAPAVATM
+55 
-67 SAGTGRIVGKVVDAR
+67 SAGSGTGRIVGKIVDAR
-82 TGQGLSDAAIQVVGT
+82 TGQGLTDVAIQIVGT
-97 TTGTSSGLEGR
+97 TTGTGSGLEGR
-108 YGLGKVTAGTVTLH
+108 YALGNVAAGTVTLH

-131 TVTGIMLDAGK
+131 TVTGIALAPGE
-142 TIEQDI
+142 TIQQDVA
-148 SLDPVTVSLETQIV
+148 LEPVTVSLETQVV

-169 SVSSALDKQRTSTG
+169 SVTAALDKQRTATG

-191 QISKSP
+191 QISRSP

-286 FPLGRETEFSSSFG
+286 FPLGRESEVSTSFG
-300 YNDAARNQLVVAP
+300 YNLDARGRPLVAAP
-313 TLGRDWLGFAGSE
+313 TLSRDWLGIAGSE
-326 RQLPSQ
+326 RQLPGE
-332 LAGPMPQ
+332 LAKPIPQ
-339 QPPQSTVN
+339 QPSQTTVN

-352 FRNAWSPLSKEGV
+352 FRNAWSPLSREGA
-365 PNKSFGI
+365 PNRSMTL
-372 TTGGSVPFG
+372 TTGGSTPFG
-381 SASQAGYV
+381 AASQAGYV

-396 NQEVREREVRAYA
+396 NQELRSREVRAYA
-409 EPTNGTT
+409 EPTGGTT
-416 EVDRFEGTTGRA
+416 EVDRFEGSTGRA

-443 SNTRISLNNTFNRTA
+443 TVTRVSLNNTYNHTA

-484 ERTVRSNQIVG
+484 ERTVRSNQIAA
-495 ERQLGSGQRLAL
+495 ERQFGSRQRLSL
-507 SFTTSNVKRSEPDR
+507 SFTNSHVKRSEPDR

-544 VRTFGHLNES
+544 VRTFGRLTES
-554 SLNTALDYTLQFG
+554 SNTTALDYALQFG
-567 AAERQHELKLGGLHR
+567 PADNQHELKVGGLHR

-618 GETDAVFRVVPLS
+618 GEADAVFRVVPLS

-636 GAFDE
+636 GALDE
-641 VGAGYATV
+641 LGAGYATV
-649 EWALSSRYRL
+649 EWALGNRYRL
-659 ITGARVERSSTIVSA
+659 ITGARLERSSTIVAA

-679 NRVRINPLYTDVL
+679 ARVRINPLYTDVL
-692 PSLLL
+692 PSVLL
-697 NVKLTEAQN
+697 NVKLTERQN
-706 LRLSATRTLS
+706 MRLSATRTLS

-739 NPELQRTLISNFD
+739 NPDLKRTLISNFD

-759 DRGEVFSVGLFSKRF
+759 RSGEVFSIGLFTKRF

-792 FLNADRGDNL
+792 FLNADRADNI

-809 VGLGRIA
+809 IGLSGIA
-816 DVFSPITIFSNATF
+816 DALEPVTVFSNLTLMN
-830 MKSKVQLGDD
+830 SKVHLGND
-840 PRVAD
+840 PGVAQ
-845 EDRAMVGQAP
+845 ENRPMVGQAP
-855 TVLNAGFTF
+855 SVVNAGLTF
-864 APVTNGFSTTLLFN
+864 APLGKGFSTTVLYN

-896 EEPRSVLDLALRM
+896 EEARSVLDMAMRV
-909 PLFGSVSAKLDAK
+909 PLFGTLSAKLDAR

-935 VTRESYYAG
+935 VTRESYYSG
-944 RVYTFGVNWR
+944 RVYTVGLTWR